1 MIISNAKREFLF
13 FGLIGILNTLLHSSA
28 VIVSVEFFS
37 INPII
42 GNIIAFFIANVFS
55 FSMNSKYTFK
65 VSYTWNRYIKFLIAS
80 QVSLI
85 LTIIFSSL
93 AEYMEWHYLIGLLL
107 VIFIAPLL
115 TFLVQ
120 KTFVFNSEI
129 KN

>member
-1 MIISNAKREFLF
+1 MMISNAKREFLF
-13 FGLIGILNTLLHSSA
+13 FGLIGILNTFIHSSA
-28 VIVSVEFFS
+28 VIISVEFFS

-65 VSYTWNRYIKFLIAS
+65 VSYTWTRYMKFLIAS

-85 LTIIFSSL
+85 LTILFASL
-93 AEYMEWHYLIGLLL
+93 AEYMRWHYLVGLLL